1 MDALGC
7 NVNSHLLQLDWWL
20 IMNLT
25 IPPLGLV
32 FLLGMAGCDSGW
44 EEAAPDSKAAVV
56 EGNNTFGYDLY
67 HQLRSQKGNLF
78 FSPYS
83 ISTALSMTYA
93 GARGQTAHEM
103 AHVLHLAPDQDKLH
117 PAVAA
122 VVEGLAAKTDGVRL
136 DVANALWGQKGQPFV
151 PSFLQLTKKY
161 YGAGFHT
168 VDFNN
173 GEAARQEINAWV
185 EKQTQ
190 DKIKDL
196 LPPDSVQ
203 GASLVLTNAIYF
215 KGDWLKPFAKGRTFK
230 ENFFLTPRDKV
241 MVDMMHLTET
251 FNYAEDDNFQVLSLP
266 YKGDAVSLMAFLPR
280 KQDGLATLED
290 QLDPTMVNGAVA
302 RLKQTKVIVSLP
314 KFKMTS
320 SFELADVLAKM
331 GMPLLFQRG
340 RADLSGIIA
349 SNDLYISKVVHK
361 AYVDVYEEGTEAAAA
376 TAVVGVRMA
385 AMRPAAN
392 PVFRAD
398 HPFVFAIRDNKTGSL
413 LFLGRVANPKQ

>member
-1 MDALGC
+1 
-7 NVNSHLLQLDWWL
+7 
-20 IMNLT
+20 MNLA
-25 IPPLGLV
+25 IPALSFLV
-32 FLLGMAGCDSGW
+32 LLGIVGCDFGDR
-44 EEAAPDSKAAVV
+44 EEVAPGAKDSVV
-56 EGNNTFGYDLY
+56 EGNNAFGFDLY
-67 HQLRSQKGNLF
+67 HQLQKQKGNLF

-93 GARGQTAHEM
+93 GARGQTAQEM
-103 AHVLHLAPDQDKLH
+103 AHVLHLNPEQDKLH
-117 PAVAA
+117 PAIAQVVA
-122 VVEGLAAKTDGVRL
+122 GLAGKNEGVRL

-151 PSFLQLTKKY
+151 PDFIQLTKKY

-168 VDFNN
+168 VDFND
-173 GEAARQEINAWV
+173 GEAARQEINTWV

-196 LPPDSVQ
+196 LGPGSVQ

-215 KGDWLKPFAKGRTFK
+215 KGDWLNPFPKGRTFK
-230 ENFFLTPRDKV
+230 ENFFVTPKDKV

-266 YKGDAVSLMAFLPR
+266 YKGNAVSLIAFLPR
-280 KQDGLATLED
+280 KQDGLTALEE
-290 QLDPTMVNGAVA
+290 QLKPALVNDAIA
-302 RLKQTKVIVSLP
+302 NLKKAKVVVTLP

-320 SFELADVLAKM
+320 SFELGDVLTKM

-340 RADLSGIIA
+340 RADLSGIVA

-376 TAVVGVRMA
+376 TAVSAVRAA
-385 AMRPAAN
+385 AMRPQAN

-413 LFLGRVANPKQ
+413 LFLGRVANPKE

>member
-1 MDALGC
+1 
-7 NVNSHLLQLDWWL
+7 
-20 IMNLT
+20 MNLAL
-25 IPPLGLV
+25 PALGLV
-32 FLLGMAGCDSGW
+32 FLLGMVGCDSGL
-44 EEAAPDSKAAVV
+44 EEVAPDSKASVV
-56 EGNNTFGYDLY
+56 EGNNAFGYDLY

-93 GARGQTAHEM
+93 GARGQTAQEM
-103 AHVLHLAPDQDKLH
+103 AHVLHLMPEQDKLH
-117 PAVAA
+117 PALAA
-122 VVEGLAAKTDGVRL
+122 VIAGLAGKNDGVRL

-151 PSFLQLTKKY
+151 ADFLQLTKKY

-196 LPPDSVQ
+196 LAPDSVQ

-215 KGDWLKPFAKGRTFK
+215 KGDWQKPFAKGRTLK
-230 ENFFLTPRDKV
+230 ENFFVTPKDKV
-241 MVDMMHLTET
+241 MVEMMHLTET
-251 FNYAEDDNFQVLSLP
+251 FGYTEDDNFQMLALP
-266 YKGDAVSLMAFLPR
+266 YKGDAVSLIAFLPR
-280 KQDGLATLED
+280 KQDGLSALED
-290 QLDPTMVNGAVA
+290 QLDPTMVNGAIA
-302 RLKQTKVIVSLP
+302 KLKQSKVTVSVP

-320 SFELADVLAKM
+320 SFELADVLTKM

-340 RADLSGIIA
+340 RADLSGIVA
-349 SNDLYISKVVHK
+349 TNDLYISKVVHK

-376 TAVVGVRMA
+376 TAVIGVRMA
-385 AMRPAAN
+385 AMRPPAI

-398 HPFVFAIRDNKTGSL
+398 HPFVFAIRDNKTGSM
-413 LFLGRVANPKQ
+413 LFLGRVANPKE